1 MSYHIIITKQAKR
14 DIDGL
19 ENVVKNRLGKKLK
32 QVSQLED
39 VKPVLRQ
46 LVNDK
51 IGSYR
56 LRIGDYRVLLDLDGK
71 NIVILRIIHRKDVY
85 R

>member
-1 MSYHIIITKQAKR
+1 MSYHIVITKQAKR
-14 DIDGL
+14 DIDDL
-19 ENVVKNRLGKKLK
+19 ESVVKSRLGKKLK
-32 QVSQLED
+32 QVSQLVD
-39 VKPVLRQ
+39 IKPVLRQ

-85 R
+85 L

>member
-19 ENVVKNRLGKKLK
+19 ESVVKTRLGKKLK

-39 VKPVLRQ
+39 VKPVLKQ

-56 LRIGDYRVLLDLDGK
+56 LRIGDYRVLLDLDNK
-71 NIVILRIIHRKDVY
+71 NIVILKVQHRKDVY

>member
-1 MSYHIIITKQAKR
+1 MSYNIVITKQAKR
-14 DIDGL
+14 DIDDL
-19 ENVVKNRLGKKLK
+19 ESVVKSRLGKKLK
-32 QVSQLED
+32 QVSQLVD
-39 VKPVLRQ
+39 IKPVLRQ

-85 R
+85 L

>member
-1 MSYHIIITKQAKR
+1 MSYNIIITKQAKR

-19 ENVVKNRLGKKLK
+19 ERLVKTRLGKKLK

-39 VKPVLRQ
+39 VKPVLKQ

-56 LRIGDYRVLLDLDGK
+56 LRIGDYRVLLDLDDK
-71 NIVILRIIHRKDVY
+71 NIVILKVQHRKDVY

>member
-1 MSYHIIITKQAKR
+1 MSYNIIITKQAKC
-14 DIDGL
+14 DIDEL
-19 ENVVKNRLGKKLK
+19 ESVVKTRLGKKLK

-39 VKPVLRQ
+39 IKPVLKQ

-51 IGSYR
+51 IGSYC
-56 LRIGDYRVLLDLDGK
+56 LRIGDYRVLFDLDYQT
-71 NIVILRIIHRKDVY
+71 IVILRIQHRKDVY

>member
-1 MSYHIIITKQAKR
+1 MSYNIVITKQAKR
-14 DIDGL
+14 DIDDL
-19 ENVVKNRLGKKLK
+19 ESVVKSRLGKKLK

-39 VKPVLRQ
+39 IKPVLRQ